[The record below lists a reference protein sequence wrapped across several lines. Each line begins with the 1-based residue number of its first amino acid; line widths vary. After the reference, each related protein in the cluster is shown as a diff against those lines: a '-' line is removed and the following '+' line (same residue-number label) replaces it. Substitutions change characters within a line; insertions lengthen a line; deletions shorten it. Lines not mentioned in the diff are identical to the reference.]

1 MRCPFRFF
9 KKADLLLTNLKEVI
23 DKLQKQNKF
32 FQIKV
37 KELKVEKEQ
46 LVILNKNLLDKV
58 DFLEENVKQKFVWL
72 KLTYYCTNLNSH

>member
-9 KKADLLLTNLKEVI
+9 KKADLLLTNLKQVI

-37 KELKVEKEQ
+37 KELKVQKEQ
-46 LVILNKNLLDKV
+46 LVIWNKNLLDKV
-58 DFLEENVKQKFVWL
+58 DFLEENVKQKFV
-72 KLTYYCTNLNSH
+72 

>member
-9 KKADLLLTNLKEVI
+9 KKADLLLTNLKQVI

-37 KELKVEKEQ
+37 KELKVQKEQ
-46 LVILNKNLLDKV
+46 LVIWNKNLLDKV

-72 KLTYYCTNLNSH
+72 KLTYYYTIVLT

>member
-37 KELKVEKEQ
+37 KELKVQKEQ
-46 LVILNKNLLDKV
+46 LVIWNKNLLDKV
-58 DFLEENVKQKFVWL
+58 DFLEENVKQKFV
-72 KLTYYCTNLNSH
+72 